1 MKAFTRLTA
10 TALPIDTLNM
20 DTDQLIP
27 ARLIRKPL
35 DDNYH
40 MYLFSDLRFNQD
52 GSERPDFIYNQP
64 PYRKSRI
71 IVANRNFGCGS
82 SREAAVFALVACDF
96 YAVIAPSFGDI
107 FFNNC
112 FKNGVLPVRLD
123 EETVARLRGQIK
135 DRPGAE
141 MTVDLEKLEIIGP
154 DGTCY
159 RLEVDPFRRHC
170 LLNGLDDIQ
179 LTLGHEKEIAA
190 YEDRHRREMSWL
202 Y

>member
-10 TALPIDTLNM
+10 TAMPIDTLNM

-27 ARLIRKPL
+27 ARFIRKPL

-40 MYLFSDLRFNQD
+40 RYLFSDLRFNQD
-52 GSERPDFIYNQP
+52 GSERPDFIYNQD

-71 IVANRNFGCGS
+71 IVANQNFGCGS

-96 YAVIAPSFGDI
+96 YALIAPSFGDI

-123 EETVARLRGQIK
+123 EEMVARLRGQLK

-141 MTVDLEKLEIIGP
+141 MTVDLEKLEIAGP

-159 RLEVDPFRRHC
+159 RFEVDPFRRHC
-170 LLNGLDDIQ
+170 LLNGLDDIL
-179 LTLGHEKEIAA
+179 LTLGHEAEIAA
-190 YEDRHRREMSWL
+190 FEDSYRREMSWL

>member
-1 MKAFTRLTA
+1 VKAFTRLTA

-52 GSERPDFIYNQP
+52 GSERLDFIYNQD
-64 PYRKSRI
+64 PYRKARI
-71 IVANRNFGCGS
+71 IVGNRNFGCGS

-96 YAVIAPSFGDI
+96 CAVIAPSFGDI

-112 FKNGVLPVRLD
+112 FQNGVLPVRLD
-123 EETVARLRGQIK
+123 EETVARLRGQLK

-154 DGTCY
+154 DGTYY
-159 RLEVDPFRRHC
+159 RFEVDPFRRHC
-170 LLNGLDDIQ
+170 LLNGLDDIL
-179 LTLGHEKEIAA
+179 LTLGHETEIAA
-190 YEDRHRREMSWL
+190 FEDSYRREMSWL

>member
-1 MKAFTRLTA
+1 MKSFTRLTA

-35 DDNYH
+35 DANYH
-40 MYLFSDLRFNQD
+40 MYLFSDLRFSQD
-52 GSERPDFIYNQP
+52 GSERPNFIYNQD
-64 PYRKSRI
+64 PYRKARI
-71 IVANRNFGCGS
+71 IVGNRNFGCGS

-96 YAVIAPSFGDI
+96 YGVIAPSFGDI

-123 EETVARLRGQIK
+123 EETVARLRGQLK

-141 MTVDLEKLEIIGP
+141 MTVDLEKLEIVGP

-159 RLEVDPFRRHC
+159 RFEVDPFRRHC

-179 LTLGHEKEIAA
+179 LTLGHETEMAA
-190 YEDRHRREMSWL
+190 FEDSYRREMSWL

>member
-10 TALPIDTLNM
+10 TAMPIDTLNM

-27 ARLIRKPL
+27 ARFIRKPL

-40 MYLFSDLRFNQD
+40 RYLFSDLRFNQD
-52 GSERPDFIYNQP
+52 GSERPDFIYNQD

-96 YAVIAPSFGDI
+96 YAVVAPSFGDI

-112 FKNGVLPVRLD
+112 FQNGVLPVRLD
-123 EETVARLRGQIK
+123 EETVARLRAQLR
-135 DRPGAE
+135 DQPGAAV
-141 MTVDLEKLEIIGP
+141 TVDLESQEVTGP
-154 DGTCY
+154 DGRCY
-159 RLEVDPFRRHC
+159 PFEVDRFRRHC
-170 LLNGLDDIQ
+170 LLNGLDDIL
-179 LTLGHEKEIAA
+179 LTLGHETEIAA
-190 YEDRHRREMSWL
+190 FEGSYRREMSWL

>member
-1 MKAFTRLTA
+1 MKSFTRLTA

-27 ARLIRKPL
+27 TRLIRKPL

-40 MYLFSDLRFNQD
+40 TYLFSDLRFNQD
-52 GSERPDFIYNQP
+52 GSERPNFIYNHD
-64 PYRKSRI
+64 PYRKARI
-71 IVANRNFGCGS
+71 IVGNRNFGCGS

-96 YAVIAPSFGDI
+96 YAVVAPSFGDI

-123 EETVARLRGQIK
+123 EETVARLRGQLK

-141 MTVDLEKLEIIGP
+141 MTVDLEKLEIVGP
-154 DGTCY
+154 DGTGY
-159 RLEVDPFRRHC
+159 RFEVDPFRRHC

-179 LTLGHEKEIAA
+179 LTLGHETEIAA
-190 YEDRHRREMSWL
+190 FEDSYRREMSWL

>member
-10 TALPIDTLNM
+10 TALPIDTVNM

-27 ARLIRKPL
+27 ARFIRKPL

-40 MYLFSDLRFNQD
+40 RYLFSDLRFNQD

-107 FFNNC
+107 FFNSC

-123 EETVARLRGQIK
+123 EQLVTRLREQLK
-135 DRPGAE
+135 KMPGAV
-141 MTVDLEKLEIIGP
+141 MTVDLETLKVTGP
-154 DGTCY
+154 DGTSY
-159 RLEVDPFRRHC
+159 PFEVDPFRRHC

-190 YEDRHRREMSWL
+190 YEGRHRREMSWL

>member
-1 MKAFTRLTA
+1 MKSFTRLTA
-10 TALPIDTLNM
+10 TALPIDTLNL

-71 IVANRNFGCGS
+71 IVGNRNFGCGS

-96 YAVIAPSFGDI
+96 YALIAPSFGDI

-123 EETVARLRGQIK
+123 EEMVARLRGQLK

-141 MTVDLEKLEIIGP
+141 MTVDLEKLEIAGP
-154 DGTCY
+154 DGTCF
-159 RLEVDPFRRHC
+159 RFEVDPFRRHC
-170 LLNGLDDIQ
+170 LLNGLDDIL
-179 LTLGHEKEIAA
+179 LTLGHEAEIAA
-190 YEDRHRREMSWL
+190 FEDSYRREMSWL

>member
-1 MKAFTRLTA
+1 MKSFTRLTA

-40 MYLFSDLRFNQD
+40 MYLFSDLRFKQD

-71 IVANRNFGCGS
+71 IVGNRNFGCGS

-96 YAVIAPSFGDI
+96 YALIAPSFGDI

-112 FKNGVLPVRLD
+112 FKNGVLPLRLD
-123 EETVARLRGQIK
+123 EEKVARLRRQLK

-141 MTVDLEKLEIIGP
+141 MTVDLEKLEIVGP

-159 RLEVDPFRRHC
+159 QFEVDPFRRHC
-170 LLNGLDDIQ
+170 LLNGLDDIL
-179 LTLGHEKEIAA
+179 LTLGHEAEIDAF
-190 YEDRHRREMSWL
+190 EDSYRRERSWL